1 MPFTPITL
9 HPQYSFGGST
19 HGVMT
24 TTSSPNSAKFSINL
38 KNRFFIPLT
47 CVNGEGSTKI
57 ATFLFVDTGGNLLA
71 DFSAFSPRMRFRR
84 SVIACI
90 GSFKLS
96 LRAAEEAEVDA
107 VATLAFCLFWRRCN
121 CSPRN
126 DDAEQKI
133 SSPLGKKEEYKIID
147 DVFFLLVVAIP
158 LPFVCLEEDE
168 DEEEEEIERRS
179 ASETAPTP
187 LLLPL
192 LLRTADCRNNIS
204 LVLKN
209 GIKWKKKKKKKSFC

>member
-1 MPFTPITL
+1 
-9 HPQYSFGGST
+9 
-19 HGVMT
+19 MT

-90 GSFKLS
+90 GSFKLL

-107 VATLAFCLFWRRCN
+107 VATLAFCLFWRRCS

-133 SSPLGKKEEYKIID
+133 SSPLGKKEEYKIND
-147 DVFFLLVVAIP
+147 DVFFLLVVVAIP
-158 LPFVCLEEDE
+158 LPFVCLEEE
-168 DEEEEEIERRS
+168 EEEEEIERRS
-179 ASETAPTP
+179 ASETAPP
-187 LLLPL
+187 LLLP

-209 GIKWKKKKKKKSFC
+209 GIKWKTKKKVFC